1 MDKRE
6 IVNTMSDNK
15 HSIWTARVSV
25 WHIAYIV
32 LICLLIVLFV
42 LLIAPGRINDDAY
55 HNFSF
60 AATITS
66 IVLAVVS
73 IVYSLQSGVSSL
85 GHMSRIQDIEESI
98 SEEVNKFSGIDEAI
112 RQAISPI
119 NQKMGDLQKAQ
130 DTMKQKKD
138 DLLNQVIKFNDTKVE
153 GTVEQA
159 DGKKMT
165 IVGPRIISVVLY
177 AAAKSKETGMDLPFH
192 EFAKVVG
199 VQARYCE
206 GLLDG
211 LAALHPDKLKIEPG
225 SRASRKKCTVFDED
239 YLGTK
244 DSWKS
249 ETENVGNER
258 IAKGLLKRIDDYFSD
273 INNQSSQDSI

>member
-1 MDKRE
+1 MA
-6 IVNTMSDNK
+6 DNK

-32 LICLLIVLFV
+32 LICILIILFV
-42 LLIAPGRINDDAY
+42 LLIAPGRINDEAY

-98 SEEVNKFSGIDEAI
+98 SEEINKFSGIDDAI

-130 DTMKQKKD
+130 DSMKQVQD
-138 DLLNQVIKFNDTKVE
+138 DLLNQVTKFNDTNVE
-153 GTVEQA
+153 GIVKQA
-159 DGKKMT
+159 DGNQMP
-165 IVGPRIISVVLY
+165 IVGPRILSVVLY
-177 AAAKSKETGMDLPFH
+177 TAAMSKETGMDLPFH
-192 EFAKVVG
+192 EFAKMIG
-199 VQARYCE
+199 GQSKYCE

-211 LAALHPDKLKIEPG
+211 LAALHPDKLKIEVG
-225 SRASRKKCTVFDED
+225 SRPNRKKVVIFDD
-239 YLGTK
+239 SYLGTK
-244 DSWKS
+244 DSWES
-249 ETENVGNER
+249 EIEKIGNEK
-258 IAKGLLKRIDDYFSD
+258 IAKGLLKRINDYYTD
-273 INNQSSQDSI
+273 INNQNSPDSI